1 MITTTTCDELFPT
14 LVRPRTI
21 ALVGECMIEMSGRE
35 TITQTF
41 GGDTLN
47 TAVYLARTCSRDRVT
62 VDYMTAIGADAFS
75 GAMRQLWR
83 DEQLGDRH
91 VQVIPDALPGLY
103 FIQTDDRGER
113 RFLYWRGQ
121 SAARRMF
128 DGPQAEPL
136 LAALES
142 YDSVYVSGV
151 TLAIL
156 SNNGRQRLLQ
166 RLEQARANGLRV
178 VFDNNYR
185 PLLWA
190 HPDMARGA
198 HLAMLKLTDLAIVT
212 WDDDVQLFG
221 YTAPEALFAAYA
233 DIGVREVVIK
243 RGAQACL
250 IQCAA
255 GRLEVPAQ
263 RVETVI
269 DTTAAGDAF
278 SAGYLA
284 CRLQG
289 GAPDESAAWGHRL
302 AATVIQH
309 PGALI
314 PLASMPD
321 IPASLHNQ
329 RRACH

>member
-1 MITTTTCDELFPT
+1 MS
-14 LVRPRTI
+14 RPRTI
-21 ALVGECMIEMSGRE
+21 ALIGECMIEMSGRE

-47 TAVYLARTCSRDRVT
+47 TAVYLARTTARDRVT
-62 VDYMTAIGADAFS
+62 VDYMTAIGADPFS
-75 GAMRQLWR
+75 SAMRQLWR

-91 VQVIPDALPGLY
+91 VQVIADALPGLY
-103 FIQTDDRGER
+103 FIETDDRGER

-136 LAALES
+136 LSALDS
-142 YDSVYVSGV
+142 YDTVYVSGV

-156 SNNGRQRLLQ
+156 SNNGRQRLLL

-190 HPDMARGA
+190 HPEMARSA

-212 WDDDVQLFG
+212 WEDDVALFG
-221 YTAPEALFAAYA
+221 YADAEALFRAYS
-233 DIGVREVVIK
+233 DIGIGEVVIK
-243 RGAQACL
+243 RGAQSCL

-255 GRLEVPAQ
+255 GRLDVPARQ
-263 RVETVI
+263 VETVV

-289 GAPDESAAWGHRL
+289 GSPGEAAAWGHRL

-309 PGALI
+309 SGALI

-321 IPASLHNQ
+321 VLV
-329 RRACH
+329 

>member
-1 MITTTTCDELFPT
+1 MTRTVGDELYPA
-14 LVRPRTI
+14 LSRPRRI
-21 ALVGECMIEMSGRE
+21 ALVGECMIEMGGRE

-47 TAVYLARTCSRDRVT
+47 TAVYLARTCPRDRVT

-75 GAMRQLWR
+75 GAMRQSWR

-91 VQVIPDALPGLY
+91 VQVIADALPGLY

-136 LAALES
+136 LSALDS
-142 YDSVYVSGV
+142 FDSVYVSGV

-190 HPDMARGA
+190 HPDMARSA

-212 WDDDVQLFG
+212 WEDDVQLFG
-221 YTAPEALFAAYA
+221 YADTEALFAAYA
-233 DIGVREVVIK
+233 DIGVHEVVIK
-243 RGAQACL
+243 RGARSCL

-263 RVETVI
+263 QVTTVV

-289 GAPDESAAWGHRL
+289 GAPDQSAAWGHLL

-321 IPASLHNQ
+321 TL
-329 RRACH
+329 RV